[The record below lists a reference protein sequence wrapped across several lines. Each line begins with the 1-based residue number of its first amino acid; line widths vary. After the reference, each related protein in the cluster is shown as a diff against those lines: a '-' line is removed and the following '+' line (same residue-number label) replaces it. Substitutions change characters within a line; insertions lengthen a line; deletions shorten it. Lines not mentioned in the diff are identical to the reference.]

1 LEMSVPPAA
10 PGKLSACGLLVINP
24 PWKFEEAMRE
34 ALPWVAAQRGQG
46 VSGSLSAGP
55 GTATAEA

>member
-1 LEMSVPPAA
+1 VA

-34 ALPWVAAQRGQG
+34 ALPWVAAQLGQG
-46 VSGSLSAGP
+46 VSASLSTGA
-55 GTATAEA
+55 GTARAEA